1 MVLKTSESVGLA
13 SSQGLLCLHLG
24 QMESTELG
32 ISGRLRGRGQVDGL
46 SIILVTQEDG
56 SQQMKFGDGI
66 LL

>member
-1 MVLKTSESVGLA
+1 
-13 SSQGLLCLHLG
+13 
-24 QMESTELG
+24 MESTELG